1 MLVLLVSL
9 VLCVASMTTRL
20 LRHDSHARAL
30 ALVLPL
36 LAVTLTQVGCQAS
49 AGGFDKKGGDKKKDE
64 AEEQPTPVVVGT
76 VERGAIVATISSA
89 STIEAER
96 QVTVHAE
103 STGRLVDMTVEEGDL
118 VKKGELLARI
128 RFDAQANSLVRA
140 NTSLDKARADFER
153 AEKLFADRVIGEEE
167 LLRARN
173 TLEIAQLDL
182 SDRSREMRNTKITAP
197 FTGTITQR
205 KVTAGAFVNN
215 GAELFTIVDFSTLV
229 ARVFVPEK
237 ELDRIQVGQSAQVVG
252 KAARGR
258 KGEGKVLRIAPTIDA
273 TSGTVKVTVSL
284 PADLA
289 GPQAFLPG
297 MYAEVTLTTDRRSD
311 VILVPKSAVVRD
323 EEQAY
328 VFTLEGDATSGFKAK
343 RLRVETGLGD
353 PDRIELVKGLA
364 PGEPVILAGQ
374 TGLKDGARV
383 VRVDAQG
390 KPIDPPIE
398 GDRKAETKADSKV
411 EPATETKADAKAD
424 SKVEPTTET
433 KADAKPEGKA
443 DLKAEARSEPAK
455 EG

>member
-1 MLVLLVSL
+1 MPVILVPFALCVSCVVVMTTLLRRAARARGVLL
-9 VLCVASMTTRL
+9 A
-20 LRHDSHARAL
+20 
-30 ALVLPL
+30 
-36 LAVTLTQVGCQAS
+36 LAVTLAQAGCQAS
-49 AGGFDKKGGDKKKDE
+49 AGGFDKKGEAKKDE
-64 AEEQPTPVVVGT
+64 AAEQPTPVVVGE

-118 VKKGELLARI
+118 VKKGQLLARI
-128 RFDAQANSLVRA
+128 RFDMQANSLVRA
-140 NTSLDKARADFER
+140 NTSLDKARTDFER

-197 FTGTITQR
+197 FTGTITLR
-205 KVTAGAFVNN
+205 KVTEGAFVNN

-237 ELDRIQVGQSAQVVG
+237 ELDRIQVGQAASVVG

-273 TSGTVKVTVSL
+273 TSGAVKVTVSL
-284 PADLA
+284 PPDLA
-289 GPQAFLPG
+289 GPHAFLPG
-297 MYAEVTLTTDRRSD
+297 MYAEVTMTTDRRSD
-311 VILVPKSAVVRD
+311 VILVPKSALVRD
-323 EEQAY
+323 EEQTY
-328 VFTLEGDATSGFKAK
+328 VFTLEGDPASGFKAK
-343 RLRVETGLGD
+343 RLRVETGLAD

-374 TGLKDGARV
+374 TGLKDGAKV
-383 VRVDAQG
+383 LRVDAQG
-390 KPIDPPIE
+390 KPIDPPATPATPAAPATPVAA
-398 GDRKAETKADSKV
+398 KAETEA
-411 EPATETKADAKAD
+411 AT
-424 SKVEPTTET
+424 
-433 KADAKPEGKA
+433 KP
-443 DLKAEARSEPAK
+443 EPAK

>member
-9 VLCVASMTTRL
+9 VLCVALWTTRTL
-20 LRHDSHARAL
+20 GLSPARGL
-30 ALVLPL
+30 AFVLPL
-36 LAVTLTQVGCQAS
+36 LAVTLTQTGCQGR
-49 AGGFDKKGGDKKKDE
+49 AGADDGKKGGDKEKDDV
-64 AEEQPTPVVVGT
+64 EEQPTPVVVGA

-128 RFDAQANSLVRA
+128 RFDMQANSLVRA

-237 ELDRIQVGQSAQVVG
+237 ELDRIQVGQSASVVG

-258 KGEGKVLRIAPTIDA
+258 KGEGKVLRIAPTIDL
-273 TSGTVKVTVSL
+273 SL
-284 PADLA
+284 IHI
-289 GPQAFLPG
+289 
-297 MYAEVTLTTDRRSD
+297 S
-311 VILVPKSAVVRD
+311 
-323 EEQAY
+323 
-328 VFTLEGDATSGFKAK
+328 
-343 RLRVETGLGD
+343 
-353 PDRIELVKGLA
+353 
-364 PGEPVILAGQ
+364 
-374 TGLKDGARV
+374 
-383 VRVDAQG
+383 
-390 KPIDPPIE
+390 
-398 GDRKAETKADSKV
+398 
-411 EPATETKADAKAD
+411 
-424 SKVEPTTET
+424 EPTR
-433 KADAKPEGKA
+433 PY
-443 DLKAEARSEPAK
+443 
-455 EG
+455 